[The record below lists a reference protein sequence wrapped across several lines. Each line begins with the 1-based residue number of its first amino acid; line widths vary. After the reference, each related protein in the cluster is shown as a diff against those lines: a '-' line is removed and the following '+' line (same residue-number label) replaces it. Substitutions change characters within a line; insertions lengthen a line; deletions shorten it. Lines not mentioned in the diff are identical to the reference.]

1 MGIESDQLVY
11 DYLSQVGDLAQRRPL
26 TSGERMRLV
35 SRLRTEI
42 ERRRSAEGADSPAA
56 VRRILDDLGTPD
68 EAVADAEDP
77 GGGGAGAGT
86 GDKGRVPKPR
96 REGEPVRFPAAAP
109 PHLATEEELGR
120 GAGGDQV
127 DGWQQAGPGPFT
139 AGDRVHG
146 FVGGIEIPEM
156 LKPPPTPAELAR
168 REAAARP
175 AVERAEQDA
184 EGVGRDGGGSEGPG
198 AGRPGLWRSGGGTP
212 MSPLLML
219 VAALLLVGAVLGNWL
234 VLAAGWALAYVTR
247 RLSHTESQMAVM
259 VVPGLAVAGGIAW
272 LWGRAHGRW
281 GDPIPAGELGTA
293 LSATW
298 PVVVRVAAV
307 ASALFVVW
315 RARRSA

>member
-68 EAVADAEDP
+68 EAVAGAQAP
-77 GGGGAGAGT
+77 GGGA
-86 GDKGRVPKPR
+86 GDKGRVPMPR

-120 GAGGDQV
+120 GTGGDRV

-168 REAAARP
+168 RDAAARP
-175 AVERAEQDA
+175 AGERSEQDT
-184 EGVGRDGGGSEGPG
+184 EGVGRGEDGGEGAG
-198 AGRPGLWRSGGGTP
+198 AGRPGLWRAGDGTP
-212 MSPLLML
+212 MSPLLLL

-259 VVPGLAVAGGIAW
+259 VVPGLTVAGGIAW
-272 LWGRAHGRW
+272 LWGRANGRW
-281 GDPIPAGELGTA
+281 GDPIPHGELGTA